1 METIREYLGADH
13 KRCDDLF
20 VRAETSA
27 SQRQWQ
33 EAIEYFQD
41 FHDGLERHLQM
52 EETILFPEF
61 ERITGNAAGPT
72 GMMRIEHQQMR
83 LVTERMSYALGR
95 RDEDDFLGHAET
107 LNILMQQHNLKEENI
122 LYPMIDKVL
131 QQGRAEL
138 LDAMGN
144 LQATH

>member
-1 METIREYLGADH
+1 METIKEYLGADH

-20 VRAETSA
+20 AQAETSA
-27 SQRQWQ
+27 SQGQW
-33 EAIEYFQD
+33 EDAIKYFQD

-61 ERITGNAAGPT
+61 ERIPGNTAGPT
-72 GMMRIEHQQMR
+72 SMMRMEHQQMR
-83 LVTERMSYALGR
+83 LVTERMSYAVGQH
-95 RDEDDFLGHAET
+95 DEDDFLGHAET

-122 LYPMIDKVL
+122 LYPMIDNVL
-131 QQGRAEL
+131 QQGRAEVL
-138 LDAMGN
+138 EAMDS

>member
-1 METIREYLGADH
+1 MKMETIREYLGADH

-20 VRAETSA
+20 VLAETSA
-27 SQRQWQ
+27 SQRQWDD
-33 EAIEYFQD
+33 AIRYFQA

-83 LVTERMSYALGR
+83 LVTERMSYALGPVSYTH
-95 RDEDDFLGHAET
+95 LT
-107 LNILMQQHNLKEENI
+107 LPTNRE
-122 LYPMIDKVL
+122 V
-131 QQGRAEL
+131 
-138 LDAMGN
+138 
-144 LQATH
+144 

>member
-20 VRAETSA
+20 AQAETSA
-27 SQRQWQ
+27 SQRQWDD
-33 EAIEYFQD
+33 AIKYFQD
-41 FHDGLERHLQM
+41 FHAGLERHLQM
-52 EETILFPEF
+52 EESILFPAF
-61 ERITGNAAGPT
+61 ESITGNTAGPT
-72 GMMRIEHQQMR
+72 SMMRIEHQQMR
-83 LVTERMSYALGR
+83 LLTERMSYAVQQ

-131 QQGRAEL
+131 QQGRAEVL
-138 LDAMGN
+138 EAMDN
-144 LQATH
+144 LQATY